1 LIANHPDLKDNWA
14 SVLRIVAGIAL
25 LVVVRFG
32 VSNLDSVV
40 GQSEAYLRIAG
51 ILIGIILAG
60 HLISTAVELKRRK
73 AAGQNG
79 TALFQAVED
88 GRVRVA

>member
-1 LIANHPDLKDNWA
+1 M
-14 SVLRIVAGIAL
+14 LRIVAGIAL

-51 ILIGIILAG
+51 ILIGIIFAG
-60 HLISTAVELKRRK
+60 RLISTAVELKRRK
-73 AAGQNG
+73 AAGRDG
-79 TALFQAVED
+79 AALLRAMEGD
-88 GRVRVA
+88 GVRVA

>member
-1 LIANHPDLKDNWA
+1 MIANLPDLKDNWA

-60 HLISTAVELKRRK
+60 RLISTAVELKRRK
-73 AAGQNG
+73 PAGRDG